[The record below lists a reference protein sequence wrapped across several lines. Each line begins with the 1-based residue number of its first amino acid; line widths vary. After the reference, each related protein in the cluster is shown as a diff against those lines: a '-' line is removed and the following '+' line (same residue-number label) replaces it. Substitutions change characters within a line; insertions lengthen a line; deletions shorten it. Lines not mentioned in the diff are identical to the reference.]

1 MTAAR
6 GPDRRFFDLWSLFY
20 DWPVVQRLTYRPG
33 HDLTLRILRE
43 VCPERVLDVGCGTGQ
58 LASRL
63 RCQLAPARVVGCD
76 FSRGM
81 LRHAAGHAADG
92 LWVQGNAMCLPFG
105 DAAFDA
111 VVSTEAFH
119 WFPDPRAA
127 LAEFHRVLEPGG
139 RLLVA
144 LVNPPTELQSRAAA
158 AASRLVGEPFR
169 WPTRRTMREVVE
181 EAGFRVEAQRFV
193 FRLPLALTFPT
204 ILTEAVRE
212 G

>member
-1 MTAAR
+1 MR
-6 GPDRRFFDLWSLFY
+6 
-20 DWPVVQRLTYRPG
+20 
-33 HDLTLRILRE
+33 
-43 VCPERVLDVGCGTGQ
+43 
-58 LASRL
+58 
-63 RCQLAPARVVGCD
+63 
-76 FSRGM
+76 
-81 LRHAAGHAADG
+81 
-92 LWVQGNAMCLPFG
+92 LPFD

-119 WFPDPRAA
+119 WFPDPGAA

-169 WPTRRTMREVVE
+169 WPTRRTMREAVE
-181 EAGFRVEAQRFV
+181 ETGFRVEAQRFV
-193 FRLPLALTFPT
+193 FRLPLALAFPT
-204 ILTEAVRE
+204 ILTQAVRE